1 METIQVIGIGLCAT
15 FLLLLVRSQRPE
27 IALQIG
33 LGAGALIFMM
43 LLGRLSAVIFTMQ
56 QLANRAQ
63 VNPVYLNTV
72 FRILGVAYLTGFT
85 AQVCRDAGE
94 SSIASRIEM
103 ASKIIIMF
111 MSLPVLGAILET
123 ILRLL

>member
-33 LGAGALIFMM
+33 LAAGAIIFLM

-56 QLANRAQ
+56 QLANRAR

-94 SSIASRIEM
+94 GSIASRIEM
-103 ASKIIIMF
+103 AAKIIIMF